1 MIKLQYD
8 ILKTLNDSYDR
19 IEYIDLLNLINSKYG
34 YDINQIC
41 HAIVYLQ
48 KINYISSTT
57 DIEKE
62 NKGFIGISSE
72 GVMVLLAY
80 LEYEEQRKFTEKL
93 SKRSLIISFISTI
106 AVLIQS
112 IIVLAQFI
120 ISH

>member
-1 MIKLQYD
+1 MVKLQYN

-19 IEYIDLLNLINSKYG
+19 IEYIDLLNSIRSKYG
-34 YDINQIC
+34 YDVNQIY

-57 DIEKE
+57 NIEKE
-62 NKGFIGISSE
+62 HKGFICISPE

-80 LEYEEQRKFTEKL
+80 LESEEQRKFTEKL

>member
-80 LEYEEQRKFTEKL
+80 LESEEQRKFTEKL

>member
-1 MIKLQYD
+1 MVKLQYN

-19 IEYIDLLNLINSKYG
+19 IEYIDLLNSIRSKYG
-34 YDINQIC
+34 YDVNQIY

-57 DIEKE
+57 NIEKE
-62 NKGFIGISSE
+62 HKGFICISPE

-80 LEYEEQRKFTEKL
+80 LESEEQRKFTEKL
-93 SKRSLIISFISTI
+93 SKRSLIISFISTT

-112 IIVLAQFI
+112 IIVLVQFI
-120 ISH
+120 IAR